1 MNRCRACGFD
11 NVEAGKP
18 CPSCKAVDGAHL
30 HELETI
36 ARPLTSVGFGKLA
49 EAIYPNGTI
58 YAKRY
63 RIVDFLGRGGMGSVY
78 KVVDTQDNREMALKI
93 LHKETASESEGSERF
108 KREIEILSKMNHAS
122 VPKVYGW
129 GFNTEQ
135 QFDNEPYFV
144 AEYIDGQDLKSIIRE
159 KGPWQPADAAALVA
173 KIADV
178 LSMAHSKGIIHR
190 DVKPQNIM
198 IPSDNSVKLLDF
210 GVARNK
216 GAGMETLTQTGM
228 IVGTPEYM
236 SPEQFGT
243 NKVDERS
250 DVYSLGVVLFE
261 LLTGRVPFDG
271 GTPVAIALKVVD
283 QAPVAP
289 REVRPDTPAWIE
301 RIVMQCL
308 EKDPKKR
315 YWTAADLAAD
325 LRKVRT
331 GQGPRRHWLP
341 SGDAVIEDDSGSTD
355 WALVL
360 LSAKEK
366 PEWIEGIGMRFAGR
380 LYKLGKILLPE
391 IGSSRWQY
399 CFTFWPDQEVF
410 RQLIDYEA
418 YITQVK
424 AKQEVKESF
433 AHKMKKRIFG

>member
-1 MNRCRACGFD
+1 MD

-18 CPSCKAVDGAHL
+18 CPSCKAVDGAQV
-30 HELETI
+30 HEQETI
-36 ARPLTSVGFGKLA
+36 NRPLTPVGFGKLA
-49 EAIYPNGTI
+49 EAIFPDGTI

-63 RIVDFLGRGGMGSVY
+63 KIKDFLGRGGMGSVY

-93 LHKETASESEGSERF
+93 LHRETANEGDGAERF
-108 KREIEILSKMNHAS
+108 KREIEILSKMDHPS
-122 VPKVYGW
+122 VPKVFGW
-129 GFNTEQ
+129 GVNTEQ
-135 QFDNEPYFV
+135 HFDRELYFV

-159 KGPWQPADAAALVA
+159 KGPWPPADAAKLVA

-198 IPSDNSVKLLDF
+198 IGSNDTVKLLDF

-261 LLTGRVPFDG
+261 LLTGKVPFDG

-283 QAPVAP
+283 QPPVAP
-289 REVRPDTPAWIE
+289 RVVRPDTPAWLE
-301 RIVMQCL
+301 RIALQCL

-315 YWTAADLAAD
+315 YWTAAELAMD
-325 LRKVRT
+325 LRKERT
-331 GQGPRRHWLP
+331 GQGPRRRWLP

-360 LSAKEK
+360 SSAREK
-366 PEWIEGIGMRFAGR
+366 PDWNEGVGMRFGGR
-380 LYKLGKILLPE
+380 LYKLGKITLPE
-391 IGSSRWQY
+391 VGNSRWQY
-399 CFTFWPDQEVF
+399 CFSYWPEQEVF
-410 RQLIDYEA
+410 RNLIDYDVYVA
-418 YITQVK
+418 DAKTK
-424 AKQEVKESF
+424 AKTKESF
-433 AHKMKKRIFG
+433 ADKMKKRLFG